1 MRYPPTLEL
10 FDIRNHTSDIE
21 FVNAIGTLTSSHVKD
36 RQIKKIKAQRV
47 ILKNHSNAET
57 K

>member
-1 MRYPPTLEL
+1 MGL

-21 FVNAIGTLTSSHVKD
+21 FANAIGTLTNLHVKD
-36 RQIKKIKAQRV
+36 RQIEKIKAQRV